1 MKYSTKTFARSF
13 ASIALMLAL
22 AGSTFAQQPAVQP
35 VRPEDVPEAVRKA
48 FEEQQRK
55 KAEEAANPKP
65 VAVPTTQPAPVVTPP
80 IVRKVPT
87 VTSTDVQVQTLVQI
101 LVGHKMADAAGDR
114 PALSL
119 GAAVA
124 TIEGLDNAVY
134 FEVARADD
142 LARPFRSGLWHVYTR
157 KGQLRVRQFEVR
169 NGGNATL
176 AYANLWAVPEVLPT
190 FKLDQLAVVL
200 DMPVASGSDGYTAT
214 TSEPFPSTTAGATE
228 VSSTWKLSPT
238 GVTFDDTGFDA
249 SGKKVFGS
257 GAVAFKNVSTPSLA
271 VKKYDTGVVAIDIVP
286 PTAEAGLVASGEAAV
301 HYTGWLA
308 ANGNQFA
315 TSREANA
322 RSGNV
327 EPLRFTHGNMIPGFN
342 ESILGINRGTI
353 RRLYIPAAM
362 GYGARSR
369 GTIPANS
376 DLIFLIETL
385 WTKAPEPKA
394 ETPAVQPAVTPA
406 QPAAQ
411 PAAQPGASAQPAIKT
426 VSENEVPLAV
436 REAFKKQQEEKAKK
450 LAEEAAKKAEEAKK
464 AAEEAMKKAEPATSP
479 K

>member
-1 MKYSTKTFARSF
+1 MKNSTNLLSRSFARSF
-13 ASIALMLAL
+13 ASIALMMAL
-22 AGSTFAQQPAVQP
+22 AGSTFAQQPSVQP

-48 FEEQQRK
+48 FEEQQRR

-65 VAVPTTQPAPVVTPP
+65 VAVGQPAPVVTPP
-80 IVRKVPT
+80 VVRKAPVI
-87 VTSTDVQVQTLVQI
+87 TSNDVQVKTLVDI
-101 LVGHKMADAAGDR
+101 LVGHKVSEAAGDR

-119 GAAVA
+119 GAAVVN
-124 TIEGLDNAVY
+124 IEGLDNAVY

-142 LARPFRSGLWHVYTR
+142 VARPFRSGIWHVYSR

-176 AYANLWAVPEVLPT
+176 AYANLWAAPEVLPT

-200 DMPVASGSDGYTAT
+200 DMPVAGGSDGYTAT

-228 VSSTWKLSPT
+228 VASTWKLSPT
-238 GVTFDDTGFDA
+238 GVTFDDKGFDA
-249 SGKKVFGS
+249 SGKQVFGA
-257 GAVAFKNVSTPSLA
+257 GAVTFKNVGTSGLA

-286 PTAEAGLVASGEAAV
+286 PTADAGLVASGEAAV

-315 TSREANA
+315 TSREPNP

-342 ESILGINRGTI
+342 EAILGINRGTI

-385 WTKAPEPKA
+385 WTKAPEPKSEA
-394 ETPAVQPAVTPA
+394 PAAQPAVTPA

-411 PAAQPGASAQPAIKT
+411 PTTQPGASAQPAIKA
-426 VSENEVPLAV
+426 VSENEVPAAV

-450 LAEEAAKKAEEAKK
+450 AAEEAAKKA
-464 AAEEAMKKAEPATSP
+464 AEEAAKKGEPATAP